1 MSSQIAPAAGLML
14 AATASGSG
22 KTLLTM
28 GLLAALRKRDLALQP
43 GKTGPDYID
52 PAFHTAV
59 AGTASL
65 RYAE

>member
-28 GLLAALRKRDLALQP
+28 GLLAALRKRGFALQP
-43 GKTGPDYID
+43 WQNRP
-52 PAFHTAV
+52 
-59 AGTASL
+59 
-65 RYAE
+65 